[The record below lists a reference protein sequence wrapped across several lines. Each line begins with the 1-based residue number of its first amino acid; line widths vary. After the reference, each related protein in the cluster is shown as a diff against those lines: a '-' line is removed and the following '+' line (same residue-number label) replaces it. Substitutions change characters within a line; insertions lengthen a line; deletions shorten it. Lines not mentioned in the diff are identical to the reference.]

1 MLGWREY
8 AMMRE
13 KDLLTLQLPHGVP
26 TSAALGILGLTGL
39 TAYFG
44 LLDLGKPR
52 KGEVVVVSA
61 AAGATGSTVAQI
73 AKNVVGCYTIG
84 VAGGAEK
91 CRYLSDEL
99 ELDAVVEYVG
109 PRSKYLEMSSMNSHC
124 PWTSFR
130 F

>member
-13 KDLLTLQLPHGVP
+13 KDLLKLQLPQRVP
-26 TSAALGILGLTGL
+26 ISAALGILGLTGL
-39 TAYFG
+39 TAYCG
-44 LLDLGKPR
+44 LLDLGKPK

-84 VAGGAEK
+84 IAGGADK
-91 CRYLSDEL
+91 CQYLSKEL
-99 ELDAVVEYVG
+99 KLDAVVE
-109 PRSKYLEMSSMNSHC
+109 
-124 PWTSFR
+124 
-130 F
+130 

>member
-1 MLGWREY
+1 LEGVCNDARE
-8 AMMRE
+8 R
-13 KDLLTLQLPHGVP
+13 P
-26 TSAALGILGLTGL
+26 TDASASAALGILGLTGL